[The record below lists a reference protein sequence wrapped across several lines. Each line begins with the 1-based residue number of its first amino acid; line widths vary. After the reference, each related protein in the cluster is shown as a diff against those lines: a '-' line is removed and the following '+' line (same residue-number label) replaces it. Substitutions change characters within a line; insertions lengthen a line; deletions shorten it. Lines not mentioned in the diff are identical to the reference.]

1 MDARRS
7 GVSVMDEMMQSILSV
22 LSDGMS
28 PVNGIFS
35 TRTGFPRN
43 FPSASAMSTLTPSGL
58 PEGPIVSNGG
68 YERSIP
74 TTSVFLSRL
83 PQAETKQAVSV
94 ISKATIKPLAAMKSL
109 TGLRIPRFFCQRW
122 KSPRRL
128 YIRRY
133 PQQHRRAVQAHR
145 DQSNPEQKNMRQE
158 EERRAISCDLL
169 KACPERPIQVLRL
182 TPHLRRLGKPV
193 HYNSIPLVYSDDF
206 FPP

>member
-28 PVNGIFS
+28 PVNGMFS
-35 TRTGFPRN
+35 MRTGLPRN

-74 TTSVFLSRL
+74 TTIAFLSRL
-83 PQAETKQAVSV
+83 PQAETKQAVSA
-94 ISKATIKPLAAMKSL
+94 ISEARIKPLATMKNL
-109 TGLRIPRFFCQRW
+109 TVLRIPRFFCRRW
-122 KSPRRL
+122 KSPRRP

-133 PQQHRRAVQAHR
+133 PQPHQRAVQDHR
-145 DQSNPEQKNMRQE
+145 DRSNPGQKNRRQE
-158 EERRAISCDLL
+158 AERRAIS
-169 KACPERPIQVLRL
+169 
-182 TPHLRRLGKPV
+182 
-193 HYNSIPLVYSDDF
+193 
-206 FPP
+206 